1 MFINFWYVAATSVEI
16 TDTPYSMQML
26 GQKFVLFRDSQKAVY
41 CLSDICAHRGAGL
54 SGGKQVNDCIECPYH
69 GWQFNG
75 SGKCTRIPSAG
86 PAARIPGRAKVDSYP
101 VIERYGLVHVFLGD
115 LPESERPAIMEIA
128 EWERDDWRFTN
139 PVVYDWAINY
149 MRSTENALDPAHAE
163 FVHAPIFGNGGVDP
177 DYALPP
183 MDLIDE
189 DDRIGCSYKTP
200 IDYGKDKD
208 PDKEPDYVTAG
219 TIAYGPS
226 HYVTS
231 LDMSTYMSIRQYSYV
246 TPIDER
252 SERIFLLSGRN
263 CNLEDK
269 HDEEFDRVNG
279 QVIEQDRK
287 VLESVQPALNPES
300 NSEEV
305 LVEADGV
312 IGLYRQ
318 RLQHWEQQGRR
329 IDTHALAEQQRKG
342 NKASAIPSPARNAEK
357 GWVISPV
364 PLR

>member
-1 MFINFWYVAATSVEI
+1 MFINFWYVAATSADI
-16 TDTPYSMQML
+16 TDQPYNMQML
-26 GQKFVLFRDSQKAVY
+26 GQKFVLFRDSAGAAH
-41 CLSDICAHRGAGL
+41 CLSDICIHRGAGL
-54 SGGKQVNDCIECPYH
+54 SLGKVVNDCIECPYH

-75 SGKCTRIPSAG
+75 SGTCTRIPSAG
-86 PAARIPGRAKVDSYP
+86 PAVRIPGRAKVDSYP

-115 LPESERPAIMEIA
+115 LPESERPAIMKIT
-128 EWERDDWRFTN
+128 EWDRNDWRFSN
-139 PVVYDWAINY
+139 SVVYDWAINY

-163 FVHAPIFGNGGVDP
+163 FVHAPIFGNGGIDP
-177 DYALPP
+177 DYVLPA

-200 IDYGKDKD
+200 IDYGKDKE
-208 PDKEPDYVTAG
+208 PAKEPEYVTAG

-226 HYVTS
+226 HYVTI
-231 LDMSTYMSIRQYSYV
+231 LDMSTYMSIQQYSYV

-263 CNLEDK
+263 FNLEEK
-269 HDEEFDRVNG
+269 HDDEFDKVNW
-279 QVIEQDRK
+279 QVVEQDRK
-287 VLESVQPALNPES
+287 VLESVQPALNPAS
-300 NSEEV
+300 NKEEV

-312 IGLYRQ
+312 IALYRQ
-318 RLQHWEQQGRR
+318 RLQLWEEQGRR
-329 IDTHALAEQQRKG
+329 IDTHALAAQQASG
-342 NKASAIPSPARNAEK
+342 NQASAIPSPARKDEK